1 MNDKMNELEVKDL
14 ELNVPNVTVLSY
26 DLDTTEIPN
35 INDFIKRTLLDNGWH
50 DEIENVIVRQWGVR
64 DVSQND
70 KLPSSTLWK
79 EGRTPAEALNE
90 FELALLTYNTNNEGP
105 RAYGK
110 AVAFCGN
117 KYAAIDKRR

>member
-1 MNDKMNELEVKDL
+1 MNELEVKDL
-14 ELNVPNVTVLSY
+14 EMEISNVTVLSY

-35 INDFIKRTLLDNGWH
+35 INDFIKQTLLDDGWQ
-50 DEIENVIVRQWGVR
+50 DEIGNIIVRQLGIQ
-64 DVSQND
+64 DVLSKG
-70 KLPSSTLWK
+70 KLPFSTLWK
-79 EGRTPAEALNE
+79 KKCTPAQAINE
-90 FELALLTYNTNNEGP
+90 FELALLAYNTNHEGP